1 MAAHDHPVGH
11 ITGHETK
18 DASVRLVVVVLAFLA
33 AGAVCVG
40 ILVYGIFVYLA
51 DHPLST
57 APPNPMAE
65 TARQQ
70 IPPAPRLQVHATID
84 LQDFRSTEEKLLTTY
99 GWTNKNEGI
108 VRIPI
113 DQAMDLALQRGFAT
127 KAPGNS
133 AKAADQSKADPK

>member
-57 APPNPMAE
+57 APPNPMAQ
-65 TARQQ
+65 TVQQ
-70 IPPAPRLQVHATID
+70 QVPPEPRLQLHAPTD
-84 LQDFRSTEEKLLTTY
+84 LQEFRAGEDKLLTTY
-99 GWTNKNEGI
+99 GWTNKSDGI

-113 DQAMDLALQRGFAT
+113 DQAMNLALQRGFAT
-127 KAPGNS
+127 KAAN
-133 AKAADQSKADPK
+133 QSKAVPK